1 MIHNLIINAD
11 QAMPDGGTILVSAE
25 NYIHNEPKLL
35 KLEFGRY
42 IKISVLDEGVGISP
56 EHIGRIFDPYFTT
69 KTTGNGMGLASS
81 FAVINRHGGH
91 IQVNSRVGCGTE
103 FSVFL
108 PASEKC
114 VAPKRDIRGLPTKGT
129 GRVLLMDDE
138 PLIRDLAAELLTYL
152 GYNVRTSKDGAE
164 AIDLYKESKDRGE
177 PFDAVIMDL
186 TIPGGMGGKE
196 ALEKL
201 LKLDPQIKAIV
212 SSGYCNDPIMGD
224 FRRYGFTGV
233 LAKPYSAQ
241 EMSEILQATVGAEK
255 Y

>member
-1 MIHNLIINAD
+1 
-11 QAMPDGGTILVSAE
+11 
-25 NYIHNEPKLL
+25 
-35 KLEFGRY
+35 
-42 IKISVLDEGVGISP
+42 
-56 EHIGRIFDPYFTT
+56 
-69 KTTGNGMGLASS
+69 
-81 FAVINRHGGH
+81 
-91 IQVNSRVGCGTE
+91 
-103 FSVFL
+103 
-108 PASEKC
+108 
-114 VAPKRDIRGLPTKGT
+114 
-129 GRVLLMDDE
+129 MDDE

-224 FRRYGFTGV
+224 FRKYGFAGV
-233 LAKPYSAQ
+233 LAKPYSAA
-241 EMSEILQATVGAEK
+241 EMSEILRATISSENTELTR
-255 Y
+255 